1 MFKMLKVRKKK
12 KELYNVS
19 KENNTSRLCFFAKKV
34 KGGGGWGK
42 IVKEWKRGRWE
53 ICHQKSLCER
63 TTVKLKRMQW
73 EAQLEE

>member
-34 KGGGGWGK
+34 KGGGLGEDSEGM
-42 IVKEWKRGRWE
+42 E
-53 ICHQKSLCER
+53 ER
-63 TTVKLKRMQW
+63 KMGDLPSKKFM
-73 EAQLEE
+73 